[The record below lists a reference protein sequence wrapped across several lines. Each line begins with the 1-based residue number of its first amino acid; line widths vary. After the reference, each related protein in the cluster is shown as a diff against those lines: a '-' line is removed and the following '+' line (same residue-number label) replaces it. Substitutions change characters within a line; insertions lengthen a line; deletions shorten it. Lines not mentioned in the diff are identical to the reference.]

1 MMLSNVKKISLL
13 AAIFAFS
20 ALAQSENWQP
30 VSAESLVELPANL
43 IEKRIQQDF
52 SLSPMANELLNL
64 EQDLAGMSSQIQA
77 VQTLIQ
83 TAGNAPMIDERVDLV
98 KLKSSFLDLL
108 QNSQT
113 LRQQQLESKIEV
125 YQNVLDKLYQ
135 QHNQAQRS
143 ETFELSLSQE
153 KAKARMQM
161 MMDRVDETILQSSLD
176 EQSPYAK
183 EFASNL
189 NKIKQLKDAIASHQA
204 NLSATVDGVQVST
217 QEYIRQ
223 LLMQSSSER
232 SLLDQESLMLS
243 YMAKVVALDAQ
254 SLEFEISEMQAL
266 AGEVKVSTTPANAVA
281 LFL

>member
-1 MMLSNVKKISLL
+1 MLLNVRKISLL
-13 AAIFAFS
+13 ATIFAFS

>member
-1 MMLSNVKKISLL
+1 MLLNVRKISLL

>member
-1 MMLSNVKKISLL
+1 MMLLNVRKISLL
-13 AAIFAFS
+13 ATIFAFS